1 MSPDSCSGATVIGRD
16 AAWGAATAYFML
28 DVSVCASR
36 QRGARGGDGS
46 ARVRKMFSGV
56 CHGPAAQHGEMASQ
70 LALGARWTVRRPS
83 DQHQAV
89 RGDRGEAIPRTCT
102 APPARK

>member
-1 MSPDSCSGATVIGRD
+1 MSPGSCSGATVISRD

-28 DVSVCASR
+28 DVFA
-36 QRGARGGDGS
+36 AGGGGS

-56 CHGPAAQHGEMASQ
+56 CHGPAAQHGERAVR

-83 DQHQAV
+83 DQAV
-89 RGDRGEAIPRTCT
+89 RGDRGEATRYTVPYRLGG
-102 APPARK
+102 PPARK